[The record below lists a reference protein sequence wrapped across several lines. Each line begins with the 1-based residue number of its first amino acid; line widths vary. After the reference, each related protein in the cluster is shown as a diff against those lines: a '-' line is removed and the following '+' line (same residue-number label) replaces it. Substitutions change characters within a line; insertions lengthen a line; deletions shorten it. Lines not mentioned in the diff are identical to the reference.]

1 MAKRPSLL
9 PPKKL
14 VQAAKTAMAR
24 AYAPYSRYQVGA
36 AVLADN
42 GKVYSG
48 CNVENASYG
57 GTVCAERVAIWK
69 AVSEGAKAIRE
80 IVIMTRSSPPAAPCG
95 FCRQVMNEFTP
106 DASSMLVHFGNP
118 KGEFKTQ
125 TLDDLLPESFG
136 PRNL

>member
-1 MAKRPSLL
+1 MKNPYQEYQTLFTAALDARQFSYAHYSQYKIGSALL
-9 PPKKL
+9 TDKNKI
-14 VQAAKTAMAR
+14 
-24 AYAPYSRYQVGA
+24 
-36 AVLADN
+36 
-42 GKVYSG
+42 YSG

-57 GTVCAERVAIWK
+57 ATVCAERVAIWK